1 MLSETACPKL
11 AKAGL
16 PGYIRSTPLGT
27 GLLTILF
34 VAYGV
39 LSSVMAAPAVRLF
52 FDAKQTISPVAIAE
66 DADGLL
72 WIAADEGVFR
82 FDGQHFLR
90 IEGPFEGP
98 AAIEV
103 VGGSTVLIGANNGV
117 FQYLKG
123 TLTRLTRE
131 PATALTKLSDDFVLV
146 LHAGTNWME
155 VASWNGK
162 TTIVYPQRERV
173 GWAWLSSDGT
183 LWQSC
188 GPFVC
193 SLKNDESLRSA
204 AIRGEWKQYQAAHA
218 RPLKPLRLST
228 EPSYFFKSANGFYVF
243 RSPFTGIVSV
253 VPPNGDVRRYTVGE
267 FTRANG
273 RAGLYTDHTGRIW
286 VPGDDVWVTEG
297 SALRKL
303 DLPQLDGI
311 QVYCTFEDTRGRI
324 WLGLKARGLA
334 SMGGG
339 PVFERWQTPL
349 SMGEITSLIRENSST
364 LVATT
369 GKGTILVKREAGDWL
384 PTNLDGNGEQLTQ
397 VAPGSGNT
405 LVGARRIGPPARFS
419 LMGRPLREFIRDP
432 QAELGFIRRLVRAPD
447 GSFFMGTS
455 IRAGS
460 LFRLKGDRVQPIEMS
475 IKDGNVQ
482 DIAFD
487 RKGAAFVG
495 YAQGVCRVQE
505 DSCSLLIGAAQ
516 GLLDPKVRSLGVSA
530 PDEIWVAYRSAEGF
544 SRFRFENASWVTRHF
559 TRQTGYDSP
568 ETEFLRRDQRGWVWR
583 GTTNGLWVSDGVHV
597 EPGDWLRISD
607 RDGLPS
613 SAITR
618 AGFLED
624 ADGTVWIGTERG
636 IAHLQPKQ
644 SWFDSKENIQIT
656 AVRHSGGVLSERST
670 LPAEF
675 QEPSA
680 FGASFNNFGLRPVQ
694 YRLLPLD
701 PGWEVSYTGE
711 MKPRDLPLGHYR
723 LEATAGQ
730 GGATSDYA
738 FEVTRAPASRVR
750 FASLVLTP
758 PAMLIL
764 LVGVVTWRKRR
775 AAALPPLP
783 DLTQAR
789 LAILSPETNELA
801 GKTLDTRFTPQQ
813 VIAKGGFGTVF
824 EGRDEKRGKH
834 CAIKI
839 FRREFGDDWLAKRF
853 QQEVA
858 ALEAISHPNVVRI
871 YGHGIT
877 PNGAPYLVMEF
888 IEGKTLRDL
897 LKERLLVRDVCANLM
912 RQIGNALH
920 EIHSRRIF
928 HRDVK
933 PENMMIRNSALPNEN
948 LVLIDFSMA
957 IVKDL
962 DKSIHGLSR
971 AGGTVHYMAPEQAIG
986 YASSEA
992 DLYSLAKVA
1001 IEMITGNRLVD
1012 LLPDAGLDL
1021 SQRVRELMSAGT
1033 FGLLPG
1039 TIEIL
1044 ASALEFDPAHRP
1056 RDVRRLTEAIAA
1068 DLESAH

>member
-1 MLSETACPKL
+1 MLSETACPKF
-11 AKAGL
+11 AKAGM
-16 PGYIRSTPLGT
+16 PGYRKSTPQVS
-27 GLLTILF
+27 GLLSVLL
-34 VAYGV
+34 VACGV
-39 LSSVMAAPAVRLF
+39 LPIVTAAPAVRLLS
-52 FDAKQTISPVAIAE
+52 DAKQAISPVAIAE

-90 IEGPFEGP
+90 LEGPFEGP
-98 AAIEV
+98 SAIAV

-123 TLTRLTRE
+123 TFTRLTPE
-131 PATALTKLSDDFVLV
+131 PTTVLTKLSGDFILV
-146 LHAGTNWME
+146 LHTGSNGME
-155 VASWNGK
+155 AASWNGK
-162 TTIVYPQRERV
+162 TTIIHPQRERV
-173 GWAWLSSDGT
+173 GWAWLSADGT

-188 GPFVC
+188 GAFVC
-193 SLKNDESLRSA
+193 SLENSESLRSA
-204 AIRGEWKQYQAAHA
+204 AIRGEWKQYQAVHA
-218 RPLKPLRLST
+218 QPLKTIRLSV
-228 EPSYFFKSANGFYVF
+228 EPTYFYKSATGFYVF
-243 RSPFTGIVSV
+243 RSPFTGMVSV
-253 VPPNGDVRRYTVGE
+253 VPPNGDVKRYTVGE

-273 RAGLYTDHTGRIW
+273 RAGLYTDSTGRIW
-286 VPGDDVWVTEG
+286 VPGDDLWVTEG
-297 SALRKL
+297 RALRKL
-303 DLPQLDGI
+303 ELPQLDGI

-334 SMGGG
+334 TMDG

-369 GKGTILVKREAGDWL
+369 GKGTILVKREAGNWM

-397 VAPGSGNT
+397 VAAGSGNT

-432 QAELGFIRRLVRAPD
+432 KAELGFIRRLVRAPD
-447 GSFFMGTS
+447 GTFFMGTS
-455 IRAGS
+455 SQAGS
-460 LFRLKGDRVQPIEMS
+460 LFRIKGDRVQPIENG
-475 IKDGNVQ
+475 KDWNVQ

-487 RKGAAFVG
+487 RKGVTFVG
-495 YAQGVCRVQE
+495 YTQGVCRVQE
-505 DSCSLLIGAAQ
+505 DSCSPLIGTAQ

-530 PDEIWVAYRSAEGF
+530 PGEMWIAYRSAQGF
-544 SRFRFENASWVTRHF
+544 SRFRFENGKWVARHF

-583 GTTNGLWVSDGVHV
+583 GTTDGLWVSDGVHV

-636 IAHLQPKQ
+636 IAHVQPKQ
-644 SWFDSKENIQIT
+644 SWFNSKENIKIT
-656 AVRHSGGVLSERST
+656 AVRHSRAVFIERST
-670 LPAEF
+670 LPAAF

-680 FGASFNNFGLRPVQ
+680 FSASFNNFGLRPVQ

-701 PGWEVSYTGE
+701 QRWEVSYSGE

-730 GGATSDYA
+730 GGATSEYA
-738 FEVTRAPASRVR
+738 FDVTRTPTSSVR
-750 FASLVLTP
+750 FASLWLTP

-764 LVGVVTWRKRR
+764 LVGFVTWRKRR
-775 AAALPPLP
+775 VATFPPLP
-783 DLTQAR
+783 NLTHAR
-789 LAILSPETNELA
+789 LAILSPETNGVA
-801 GKTLDTRFTPQQ
+801 GKTLDTRFTPLQI
-813 VIAKGGFGTVF
+813 IASGGFGTVF
-824 EGRDEKRGKH
+824 AGRDEKTGTS

-858 ALEAISHPNVVRI
+858 ALEAISHPNVVSI
-871 YGHGIT
+871 FGHGIT
-877 PNGAPYLVMEF
+877 PRGAPYLAMEF
-888 IEGKTLRDL
+888 VEGKTLRDL
-897 LKERLLVRDVCANLM
+897 LKEGRLAPDACASFM
-912 RQIGNALH
+912 RQTGNALH
-920 EIHSRRIF
+920 EIHSRQIF

-933 PENMMIRNSALPNEN
+933 PENVMIRNSAEPNEN

-957 IVKDL
+957 IVKDP
-962 DKSIHGLSR
+962 DKSMHGLSR

-1001 IEMITGNRLVD
+1001 IEMLIGSRLVD

-1021 SQRVRELMSAGT
+1021 SQRVRELLLAGS
-1033 FGLLPG
+1033 FGLSPS

-1044 ASALEFDPAHRP
+1044 VSALEFDPAHRP
-1056 RDVRRLTEAIAA
+1056 HDVRRLADAIAD